1 MRNHFNADQKPRY
14 IAAAASAEPD
24 RLETDSRSTMVYNI
38 LYKQPM
44 EKIMARSTDITS
56 FTEHRRNLRD
66 HFRQVRET
74 GRPLFIT
81 TNGETNA
88 VVLSPEAY
96 DALADKAEL
105 AESLAM
111 IDRSMEDIRTGRT
124 QSAKPTLKRIAD
136 ELGRELDR

>member
-1 MRNHFNADQKPRY
+1 MK
-14 IAAAASAEPD
+14 
-24 RLETDSRSTMVYNI
+24 MYNI
-38 LYKQPM
+38 LYTQSM
-44 EKIMARSTDITS
+44 EKKMTRSMDITS
-56 FTEHRRNLRD
+56 FTEHRQHLRE
-66 HFRQVRET
+66 HLQQVRET

-111 IDRSMEDIRTGRT
+111 IDRSTEDIRAGRT
-124 QSAKPTLKRIAD
+124 QLAKPALKRIAD
-136 ELGRELDR
+136 ELGLKLDR